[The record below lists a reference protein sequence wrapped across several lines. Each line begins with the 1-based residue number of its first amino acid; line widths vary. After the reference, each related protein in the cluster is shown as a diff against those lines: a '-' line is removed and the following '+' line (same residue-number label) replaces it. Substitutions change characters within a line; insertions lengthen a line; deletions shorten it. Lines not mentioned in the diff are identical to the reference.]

1 MTGDPP
7 VVTVSLLG
15 GFGLSRD
22 GTPLTGNWRRSSA
35 RTVLKVLALAP
46 GHRLHRE
53 RLIDACWP
61 GAEEAA
67 AGRNL
72 RAALHAARHVLESGL
87 EKGAGRSY
95 LVADGEMVILRH
107 VRVDVDEVRSALR
120 EGNRG
125 ALAEAVGRLGQELL
139 PEDRYADWLAPYEAE
154 LVVLR
159 ERLAR
164 ALPVTPERRL
174 PEAVNRHVDT
184 PMRGRER
191 VLQELAEPRWPV
203 VVISGEAGAGKT
215 RLAAEAARL
224 AAEGGAVVLW
234 GTAHDAEGPTPYG
247 VIGDAVND
255 YLAALPDPDG
265 QAALVRHPALAG
277 LLPTTGARRDQSGPR
292 GQSGA
297 HGQGGPRSQG
307 GPEEERTQLFHAVA
321 SLLAEAGQEA
331 RTGLWLVLDDLH
343 AADLGSFQL
352 LYHLAR
358 VGAGRL
364 RVLATL
370 REGELSPADPRMR
383 PLTSLLAQ
391 GMAGRVEIMRLAEQ
405 DCRRL
410 VIDAIGEADE
420 ATVRACCELS
430 GGNPLFAREL
440 AAAPDR
446 AAALRHGEGTVPE
459 RIGYLAAQRIQA
471 LNPGAQAVAE
481 LLAVAGEPLH
491 AAELTEAAGELG
503 LVHTALLDD
512 LDQAVRSRIIGESPA
527 VKSGLP
533 SVTYGFRHPL
543 IRLACRDALTAARQ
557 RKLHMLLADA
567 FVRHRPEAVDT
578 AAHHLSRADDPR
590 AVDFLRR
597 AARRAA
603 SMYAN
608 DTADGHYRDL
618 VARLDAAGLP
628 AAEDRHAW
636 GAVLRALG
644 RYDRAEEVLRAAMR
658 AFADAGSTARAVRAA
673 AALAEVLSRAG
684 RPAEGLEVLA
694 EHSPGLAEHNSGLA
708 EHSPGLAEHNSGL
721 AEHSP
726 GLAEHDP
733 ALAEHNSAAV
743 DARTAALFHLAAS
756 VLYFGTG
763 RYTETLE
770 ATGRAEELC
779 GGEPLLLARA
789 LANRASAFLLLG
801 RLPEARRTAERA
813 LAPAEASGDPARLV
827 GPFNVLAQLAQREGR
842 FAEAHAH
849 GERVLELVEFAGDP
863 ADVVLAR
870 GNLVQQTLN
879 LGDLTAAADHA
890 AQALTLARR
899 LGETWCLP
907 YALTNQAR
915 VLIRLGR
922 ESEAAGIL
930 ADALGIADAN
940 GDGQARTSATQLLEG
955 LGELPHRG
963 TRR

>member
-7 VVTVSLLG
+7 VVTVQLLG
-15 GFGLSRD
+15 GFGLFRD
-22 GTPLTGNWRRSSA
+22 RTPLTGKWRRSSA

-53 RLIDACWP
+53 RVIDACWP

-95 LVADGEMVILRH
+95 LVADGEMVILRQ
-107 VRVDVDEVRSALR
+107 VRVDVDEVRSAARSALR
-120 EGNRG
+120 EGNRT
-125 ALAEAVGRLGQELL
+125 ALVAAVGPLGQELL

-164 ALPVTPERRL
+164 ALPVAPQRRRL

-184 PMRGRER
+184 PIRGRER

-224 AAEGGAVVLW
+224 AADGGAVVLW
-234 GTAHDAEGPTPYG
+234 GTAYDAEGPTPYG
-247 VIGDAVND
+247 VIGDAVSD
-255 YLAALPDPDG
+255 YLASLPDPGG

-277 LLPTTGARRDQSGPR
+277 LLPTTGLPRRG
-292 GQSGA
+292 
-297 HGQGGPRSQG
+297 QG

-321 SLLAEAGQEA
+321 SLLIEAGQEPKS
-331 RTGLWLVLDDLH
+331 GLWLVLDDLH

-352 LYHLAR
+352 LHHLAR

-391 GMAGRVEIMRLAEQ
+391 GMAGRVAIMRLAEQ

-446 AAALRHGEGTVPE
+446 ATALRHGEGTVPE

-471 LNPGAQAVAE
+471 LSPGAQAVAE

-503 LVHTALLDD
+503 LVHAALLDD

-527 VKSGLP
+527 LKSGLP
-533 SVTYGFRHPL
+533 SITYGFRHPL

-557 RKLHMLLADA
+557 RRLHMLLADT

-603 SMYAN
+603 AMYAN

-658 AFADAGSTARAVRAA
+658 AFADAGRTARAVRAA

-694 EHSPGLAEHNSGLA
+694 EHDPELT
-708 EHSPGLAEHNSGL
+708 
-721 AEHSP
+721 
-726 GLAEHDP
+726 EHDP
-733 ALAEHNSAAV
+733 GLTEHDSGTVEAP
-743 DARTAALFHLAAS
+743 TAALFQLAAS

-763 RYTETLE
+763 RYTKTLE

-779 GGEPLLLARA
+779 GGDPLLLARA
-789 LANRASAFLLLG
+789 LANRASAFLLLD

-842 FAEAHAH
+842 YAEAHAH

-879 LGDLTAAADHA
+879 LGDLAAAADHA

-899 LGETWCLP
+899 LGESWCLP

-930 ADALGIADAN
+930 ADALGIADAT
-940 GDGQARTSATQLLEG
+940 GDGQARTAATELLEG
-955 LGELPHRG
+955 LGELPGRG

>member
-1 MTGDPP
+1 MTGDRP
-7 VVTVSLLG
+7 VVSVSLLG
-15 GFGLSRD
+15 GFALSRE
-22 GTPLTGNWRRSSA
+22 GAPLTGKWRRSSA

-87 EKGAGRSY
+87 EKGAGLSY
-95 LVADGEMVILRH
+95 LVADGEMVTLCH
-107 VRVDVDEVRSALR
+107 VRVDVDEVRSAALSALR

-125 ALAEAVGRLGQELL
+125 ALVAAVGRLSHELL
-139 PEDRYADWLAPYEAE
+139 PENRYADWLAPYEAE
-154 LVVLR
+154 LEVLR
-159 ERLAR
+159 EQLVQ
-164 ALPVTPERRL
+164 ALPVTSQRRRL

-184 PMRGRER
+184 PIRGRER
-191 VLQELAEPRWPV
+191 VLQELTEPRWPV

-224 AAEGGAVVLW
+224 AADGGAVVLW

-247 VIGDAVND
+247 VISDAIND
-255 YLAALPDPDG
+255 HLLSLPDTGG
-265 QAALVRHPALAG
+265 QAALLRHPALAG
-277 LLPTTGARRDQSGPR
+277 LLPTTRSHR
-292 GQSGA
+292 G
-297 HGQGGPRSQG
+297 QG

-321 SLLAEAGQEA
+321 SLLIDAGQQA
-331 RTGLWLVLDDLH
+331 TAGLWLVLDDLH

-358 VGAGRL
+358 VGAGRI
-364 RVLATL
+364 RVVATL
-370 REGELSPADPRMR
+370 REGELSPADPRTR
-383 PLTSLLAQ
+383 PLTSLLAE

-405 DCRRL
+405 DCRQL

-420 ATVRACCELS
+420 ATVQACCELS

-459 RIGYLAAQRIQA
+459 RIGYLAAMRIQA
-471 LNPGAQAVAE
+471 LSQGAQAVTE
-481 LLAVAGEPLH
+481 LLSVAGEPLH
-491 AAELTEAAGELG
+491 AAELTDAAQTLG
-503 LVHTALLDD
+503 LGRAALLDD
-512 LDQAVRSRIIGESPA
+512 LDQAVRSRIISESPA
-527 VKSGLP
+527 LESGLT

-543 IRLACRDALTAARQ
+543 IRLSCRDALTAARQ
-557 RKLHMLLADA
+557 RKLHMILADM
-567 FVRHRPEAVDT
+567 FVRHRPEAVDA

-603 SMYAN
+603 AMYAN
-608 DTADGHYRDL
+608 DTADGHYCDL
-618 VARLDAAGLP
+618 VARLDASGLP
-628 AAEDRHAW
+628 AAEDRHTW

-658 AFADAGSTARAVRAA
+658 AFTDAGRTARAIRAA

-684 RPAEGLEVLA
+684 RPAEGLDV
-694 EHSPGLAEHNSGLA
+694 
-708 EHSPGLAEHNSGL
+708 
-721 AEHSP
+721 
-726 GLAEHDP
+726 LAEHDP
-733 ALAEHNSAAV
+733 GAV
-743 DARTAALFHLAAS
+743 DARTATLFHLAES

-763 RYTETLE
+763 RYTKTLE

-779 GGEPLLLARA
+779 GGDPLLLARA
-789 LANRASAFLLLG
+789 LANRASALLLLD
-801 RLPEARRTAERA
+801 RLPEARLTAERT

-827 GPFNVLAQLAQREGR
+827 GPFNILGQLAQREGR
-842 FAEAHAH
+842 YAEAHAH
-849 GERVLELVEFAGDP
+849 GTRVLELVEFAGDP

-879 LGDLTAAADHA
+879 LSDVAAASVHA
-890 AQALTLARR
+890 AQALALARR
-899 LGETWCLP
+899 LGESWCMP

-922 ESEAAGIL
+922 ESEAAAILEDALGL
-930 ADALGIADAN
+930 ADAT
-940 GDGQARTSATQLLEG
+940 GDGQARASAIELLGQLS
-955 LGELPHRG
+955 ELPRRG

>member
-1 MTGDPP
+1 MTGGGTVPGDPP
-7 VVTVSLLG
+7 VLTVQLLG
-15 GFGLSRD
+15 GFSLSRE
-22 GTPLTGNWRRSSA
+22 GTPLSGKWRRSSA

-46 GHRLHRE
+46 GRRLHRE
-53 RLIDACWP
+53 RVIDACWP
-61 GAEEAA
+61 GAEETA

-107 VRVDVDEVRSALR
+107 VRVDVDEVRSAARSALR
-120 EGNRG
+120 EGNRS
-125 ALAEAVGRLGQELL
+125 ALVAAVGRLGHDLL

-164 ALPVTPERRL
+164 ALPVAPARRRL
-174 PEAVNRHVDT
+174 PEAVNRHLDT
-184 PMRGRER
+184 PIRGREQ

-224 AAEGGAVVLW
+224 AADGGAVVLW

-247 VIGDAVND
+247 VISDAVND
-255 YLAALPDPDG
+255 YLAALPDTRR
-265 QAALVRHPALAG
+265 QATLVRHPALAG
-277 LLPTTGARRDQSGPR
+277 LLPTTGAPR
-292 GQSGA
+292 GK
-297 HGQGGPRSQG
+297 G

-321 SLLAEAGQEA
+321 SLLTEAGQEA
-331 RTGLWLVLDDLH
+331 KTGLWIVLDDLH

-370 REGELSPADPRMR
+370 REGELSPADRRMR

-420 ATVRACCELS
+420 ATVQACCELS

-459 RIGYLAAQRIQA
+459 RIGYLAAQRIQSLSA
-471 LNPGAQAVAE
+471 GAQAVAE
-481 LLAVAGEPLH
+481 LLAVAGEPLR
-491 AAELTEAAGELG
+491 AAELIEAAGELG
-503 LVHTALLDD
+503 LVHAALLDD

-527 VKSGLP
+527 LKSGLP

-557 RKLHMLLADA
+557 RKLHMLLADT

-658 AFADAGSTARAVRAA
+658 AFADAGRTARAVRAA

-684 RPAEGLEVLA
+684 RPAEGLDV
-694 EHSPGLAEHNSGLA
+694 
-708 EHSPGLAEHNSGL
+708 
-721 AEHSP
+721 
-726 GLAEHDP
+726 LAEHDP
-733 ALAEHNSAAV
+733 GAV
-743 DARTAALFHLAAS
+743 DARTAALFHLAES
-756 VLYFGTG
+756 LLYFGTG

-779 GGEPLLLARA
+779 GGDPLLLARA
-789 LANRASAFLLLG
+789 LANRASAFLLLD

-842 FAEAHAH
+842 YAEAHAH

-879 LGDLTAAADHA
+879 LGDLAAAADHA
-890 AQALTLARR
+890 VRALTLARR
-899 LGETWCLP
+899 MGESWCLP

-930 ADALGIADAN
+930 GDALGITNAT
-940 GDGQARTSATQLLEG
+940 GDGQACAAATELLEQ